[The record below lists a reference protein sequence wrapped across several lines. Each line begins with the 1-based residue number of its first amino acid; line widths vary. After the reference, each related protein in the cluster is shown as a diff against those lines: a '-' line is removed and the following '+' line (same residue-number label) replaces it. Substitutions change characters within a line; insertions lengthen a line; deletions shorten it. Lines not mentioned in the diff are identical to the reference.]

1 MIDIVTVV
9 FDAEIPVLK
18 LQAQSIDLYCS
29 DIGIQNIYII
39 VNDLDSVGQQID
51 PAWWGKFADRVTVL
65 SRRIFSTEFTNNG
78 WVSQQVLKI
87 IAASISY
94 NIWSM
99 VLDAKTIF
107 VRDLKLSEIIDRQ
120 GQMQTG
126 YMLIYPVFD
135 TSCKIVNQT
144 YNIDLKT
151 QLGPGGVPHFFHN
164 ATVRH
169 MIADTESIVKKSFP
183 VWFQECGM
191 LTEFILYAG
200 YLQYKFGK
208 ENLLYSSHSNI
219 FPCNICHS
227 EVDQFDQKLLNA
239 KMAHTVSVHR
249 NAWTQLTADQQQ
261 TYRNF
266 LISRGISQAKI
277 L

>member
-1 MIDIVTVV
+1 
-9 FDAEIPVLK
+9 
-18 LQAQSIDLYCS
+18 
-29 DIGIQNIYII
+29 
-39 VNDLDSVGQQID
+39 
-51 PAWWGKFADRVTVL
+51 
-65 SRRIFSTEFTNNG
+65 
-78 WVSQQVLKI
+78 
-87 IAASISY
+87 
-94 NIWSM
+94 
-99 VLDAKTIF
+99 
-107 VRDLKLSEIIDRQ
+107 
-120 GQMQTG
+120 MQTG

-227 EVDQFDQKLLNA
+227 EVSRFDAKLTEMTQPTTN
-239 KMAHTVSVHR
+239 TVSIHR
-249 NAWTQLTADQQQ
+249 DAWTQLTPEQQQ
-261 TYRNF
+261 QYRDY
-266 LISRGISQAKI
+266 LISRGITWAAA